1 MITESVILAL
11 LGGAL
16 GTLLA
21 IWGVQALI
29 ALSGD
34 NIPATAHVKI
44 DLTVLVF
51 TLVTSVLT
59 GLLFGLAP
67 ALRTMRLSL
76 SETLKEGGRSG
87 SESAQRNRTRSLLVI
102 FECAVAVMLLVGAG
116 LLIRSLVRL
125 QSTNPGFDS
134 SNVLTIRIDLAGTEV
149 RHAGKPVQF
158 LGTVRKSRGRIARR
172 RECRPGQ

>member
-1 MITESVILAL
+1 
-11 LGGAL
+11 
-16 GTLLA
+16 
-21 IWGVQALI
+21 
-29 ALSGD
+29 
-34 NIPATAHVKI
+34 
-44 DLTVLVF
+44 
-51 TLVTSVLT
+51 VLT

-125 QSTNPGFDS
+125 QRTNPGFDAA
-134 SNVLTIRIDLAGTEV
+134 NVLTIRIDLPEKSTPRRKAGPISGNSSKV
-149 RHAGKPVQF
+149 AWA
-158 LGTVRKSRGRIARR
+158 LARR